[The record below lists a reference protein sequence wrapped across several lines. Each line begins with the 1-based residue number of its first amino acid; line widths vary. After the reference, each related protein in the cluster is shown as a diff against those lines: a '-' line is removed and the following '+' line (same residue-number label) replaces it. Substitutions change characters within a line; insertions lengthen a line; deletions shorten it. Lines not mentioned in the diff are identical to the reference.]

1 MISNGL
7 TPRADSH
14 HNRGNGSASKGQAQ
28 GLSSENRGTIAKKP
42 HLRRFVPRWVPRFVP
57 RFRAGNQ

>member
-14 HNRGNGSASKGQAQ
+14 HKRGNRSASKGQAPS
-28 GLSSENRGTIAKKP
+28 LFSKNRGTIAKKP